1 MVQIS
6 AQQEQVRCQ
15 VTQIFFEGLDQIIP
29 FDEPTNAVRSVYVMK
44 ARALGQ
50 AIVQTL
56 MEFHPVSGEAG
67 GIIATDHELED
78 QELEA
83 PCGAD

>member
-1 MVQIS
+1 MQAS
-6 AQQEQVRCQ
+6 THQEQVRCQ
-15 VTQIFFEGLDQIIP
+15 VTQVFFEGLDQIIP
-29 FDEPTNAVRSVYVMK
+29 FDEPTNTVRSVYVMK

-56 MEFHPVSGEAG
+56 MEFHPASGEAG
-67 GIIATDHELED
+67 LVASDHELED

>member
-1 MVQIS
+1 MQVS
-6 AQQEQVRCQ
+6 PHQEQVRCQ
-15 VTQIFFEGLDQIIP
+15 VTQVFFEGLDQIIP
-29 FDEPTNAVRSVYVMK
+29 FDEPTHAVRSVYVMK

-56 MEFHPVSGEAG
+56 MELHPASAEAG
-67 GIIATDHELED
+67 GTVALDHELED

>member
-1 MVQIS
+1 MQVS
-6 AQQEQVRCQ
+6 TYQEQVRCQ

-29 FDEPTNAVRSVYVMK
+29 FDEPTNTVRSVYVMK
-44 ARALGQ
+44 ARALGH

-56 MEFHPVSGEAG
+56 MEFHPVPGEAG
-67 GIIATDHELED
+67 GTFPTAHEAED